1 MSDTPTTV
9 LDQPIV
15 LAEAEG
21 TGEVQKIDYSGV
33 TAGKATTLAFDGD
46 QTGNLAAKAALT
58 AAEVQQALEDL
69 ETIPDEGVNVSGAT
83 GGPFTVV
90 FDAASFEDDNVPT
103 ITATAAEGAAP
114 VITVV
119 STGVS
124 AEGPPAV
131 QRGTGLADRE
141 GEASLLTGDSPAE
154 DREANGGTFGDA

>member
-1 MSDTPTTV
+1 MSDFNPTKTLDTPV
-9 LDQPIV
+9 V
-15 LAEAEG
+15 LASAEG

-58 AAEVQQALEDL
+58 AAEVQQALLDL
-69 ETIPDEGVNVSGAT
+69 ETIPDGAVSVSGAT

-90 FDAASFEDDNVPT
+90 FDAAAFEEDNVPL

-114 VITVV
+114 VVTVV

-124 AEGPPAV
+124 TEGPPAV
-131 QRGTGLADRE
+131 VKGTGNADRTNDT
-141 GEASLLTGDSPAE
+141 SPLTGESPSERRAGHGSE
-154 DREANGGTFGDA
+154 FGD

>member
-1 MSDTPTTV
+1 MSDTPTTI
-9 LDQPIV
+9 LDEPIV
-15 LAEAEG
+15 LASAEG

-46 QTGNLAAKAALT
+46 ATGNLAAKAALT

-69 ETIPDEGVNVSGAT
+69 ETIPDGGVTVSGAT

-90 FDAASFEDDNVPT
+90 FDPAPFEDDNVPT

-124 AEGPPAV
+124 TEGPPAV
-131 QRGTGLADRE
+131 VTGTGAADARE
-141 GEASLLTGDSPAE
+141 RTSPLTGESPAE
-154 DREANGGTFGDA
+154 RREAHGSEFGD